1 MCQIVFGCQDGKVRL
16 ANLKSA
22 KSVALYSTGSYVVSV
37 SPRCD
42 LEPREGG
49 VEDAGGC
56 PRTTRSRVFSHC
68 LPSCSHHHPLPL
80 TSVCGYALCLW
91 LTSPDG
97 NHTLSGHLDGSIY
110 RFSFDAN
117 GRGPVNLKIA
127 THSVSGFPSCR
138 GLRVLHAMPAVL
150 LVFALRLRCPQLLR
164 GLCV

>member
-1 MCQIVFGCQDGKVRL
+1 
-16 ANLKSA
+16 
-22 KSVALYSTGSYVVSV
+22 
-37 SPRCD
+37 
-42 LEPREGG
+42 
-49 VEDAGGC
+49 
-56 PRTTRSRVFSHC
+56 VFSHC

-164 GLCV
+164 GLCVCVTRLQCVPYALGWGKGIVAAGNDKKGACVHHVPFF